1 MDMEQFL
8 MQFVTT
14 PVELL
19 AAVVGMLIVLELITL
34 QKIKKMEKQNRMWKD
49 GIEKRLQKMQTEE
62 TKLLEQMSEGE
73 TVKAAEQAD
82 LQKKKTPEGAAAQEL
97 LDEVLSEVFPEIYQN
112 LTRGTAFAIIA
123 IVTNP

>member
-1 MDMEQFL
+1 MEQFL

-34 QKIKKMEKQNRMWKD
+34 QKIKKMEKMEKQNRMWKD
-49 GIEKRLQKMQTEE
+49 GIEKSLQKMQTE
-62 TKLLEQMSEGE
+62 E

-97 LDEVLSEVFPEIYQN
+97 LDEVLSEVFS
-112 LTRGTAFAIIA
+112 
-123 IVTNP
+123 

>member
-34 QKIKKMEKQNRMWKD
+34 QKIKKMRRSDCAGSCVERLRGRTVRSDKNGGGVILPPFLRLLQTK
-49 GIEKRLQKMQTEE
+49 GI
-62 TKLLEQMSEGE
+62 
-73 TVKAAEQAD
+73 
-82 LQKKKTPEGAAAQEL
+82 
-97 LDEVLSEVFPEIYQN
+97 
-112 LTRGTAFAIIA
+112 
-123 IVTNP
+123 

>member
-34 QKIKKMEKQNRMWKD
+34 QKIKKMEKQNRLWTD
-49 GIEKRLQKMQTEE
+49 GIEKSLQKIQTEE
-62 TKLLEQMSEGE
+62 AKLLEQMSEGE

-97 LDEVLSEVFPEIYQN
+97 LDEVLSEVFS
-112 LTRGTAFAIIA
+112 
-123 IVTNP
+123 

>member
-34 QKIKKMEKQNRMWKD
+34 QKIKKMEKQNRLWKD
-49 GIEKRLQKMQTEE
+49 GIEKSLQKMQTEE
-62 TKLLEQMSEGE
+62 AKLLEQMSECE

-82 LQKKKTPEGAAAQEL
+82 LQKKKKPEGAAAQEL
-97 LDEVLSEVFPEIYQN
+97 LDEVLSEVFS
-112 LTRGTAFAIIA
+112 
-123 IVTNP
+123 

>member
-34 QKIKKMEKQNRMWKD
+34 QKIKKMEKQNRIWRD
-49 GIEKRLQKMQTEE
+49 ALEKRLQK
-62 TKLLEQMSEGE
+62 
-73 TVKAAEQAD
+73 V
-82 LQKKKTPEGAAAQEL
+82 
-97 LDEVLSEVFPEIYQN
+97 
-112 LTRGTAFAIIA
+112 
-123 IVTNP
+123 

>member
-34 QKIKKMEKQNRMWKD
+34 QKIKKMEKMEKQNRMWKD
-49 GIEKRLQKMQTEE
+49 GIEKSLQKMQTEE
-62 TKLLEQMSEGE
+62 TKLLEQMSEDE
-73 TVKAAEQAD
+73 TVKAAEQAN

-97 LDEVLSEVFPEIYQN
+97 LDEVLSEVFS
-112 LTRGTAFAIIA
+112 
-123 IVTNP
+123 

>member
-34 QKIKKMEKQNRMWKD
+34 QKIKKMEKQNRN
-49 GIEKRLQKMQTEE
+49 I
-62 TKLLEQMSEGE
+62 
-73 TVKAAEQAD
+73 
-82 LQKKKTPEGAAAQEL
+82 
-97 LDEVLSEVFPEIYQN
+97 LSELAMECGGRSLSKVWKIFYN
-112 LTRGTAFAIIA
+112 KRN
-123 IVTNP
+123 VSRV